1 MPTISGQTLKDRML
15 ARFAAAAE
23 AQPVDVVSALSS
35 PNNRDLMA
43 LILHRRPGSISEL
56 SDLAG
61 RAQPNVS
68 RSINAL
74 VSAGLITIQS
84 DGRRSIPSLTPLGQA
99 KADEL
104 RLTLTDI
111 ANDEPAP
118 IEPVAEP
125 TQTAFTLA
133 ITPTVDDAPEDTDCV
148 RGTVSACVTNRHGA
162 VTTLSRSGDTTAF
175 AYLVAEHWWRMLYRR
190 DAPFKLGD
198 FNRDGTA
205 EAITVTVRSTGRIVE
220 LMTRNV
226 SNSLTRQSQTFQ
238 GLSISDLEDHWIA
251 SILKPAVATLRGRYR
266 FDRPLESLVSR
277 IEDSRSYAEDRQ
289 FCRTAGAL
297 GLSPYGL
304 GEGYAGRIRSLIS
317 EMADEDAR
325 LDFAS
330 AVLNEDFEEG
340 SRWAHAEINDK
351 GPINTLDALIEL
363 RHACHIDEGER
374 GARPWE
380 FGTALARAARRSLR
394 MELDQ
399 PVGHLE
405 GLSRLAGLDRTVA
418 LSPEAPGSLKAF
430 QSTYD
435 DRPTVV
441 LENRSGTANTFVLAR
456 AIGEYLAFG
465 SRNACV
471 SGLYTQRQAV
481 GRAFA
486 AELIAPALGVIHMID
501 DEDQPEI
508 RVARHYGA
516 SLQMI
521 KRQYD
526 NNYNFA

>member
-1 MPTISGQTLKDRML
+1 MPTISGQTLKNRML

-35 PNNRDLMA
+35 QNNRELMA
-43 LILHRRPGSISEL
+43 LILHRKPGSISEL

-74 VSAGLITIQS
+74 SSAGLITIQS
-84 DGRRSIPSLTPLGQA
+84 DGRRSIPTLTPLGLE
-99 KADEL
+99 KAEEL
-104 RLTLTDI
+104 RLTVTDDV
-111 ANDEPAP
+111 NDEPAP
-118 IEPVAEP
+118 SEPVVEP
-125 TQTAFTLA
+125 TQPAFTLA
-133 ITPTVDDAPEDTDCV
+133 ITPAVDDALEDTDCV
-148 RGTVSACVTNRHGA
+148 RGTVSARVTNRQGTVILLA
-162 VTTLSRSGDTTAF
+162 RSGDTTAF
-175 AYLVAEHWWRMLYRR
+175 ACHMAEHWWRMLYRR

-198 FNRDGTA
+198 FYRDGTHN
-205 EAITVTVRSTGRIVE
+205 AITVTVRSTGRIIE
-220 LMTRNV
+220 LLTRNLG
-226 SNSLTRQSQTFQ
+226 NAQIPQSRDHT
-238 GLSISDLEDHWIA
+238 GPNVADLENHWIT
-251 SILKPAVATLRGRYR
+251 SILKPAVATLRSRYR

-277 IEDSRSYAEDRQ
+277 IEDSRHYADDQQ

-304 GEGYAGRIRSLIS
+304 ATAHAERVRSLIT

-330 AVLNEDFEEG
+330 AVLNDDVEEG
-340 SRWAHAEINDK
+340 SRWAQTEIREK
-351 GPINTLDALIEL
+351 GRINTLDALIDL
-363 RHACHIDEGER
+363 RRACHIDEGER

-380 FGTALARAARRSLR
+380 FGTALARAARRSLHI
-394 MELDQ
+394 ELDQ
-399 PVGHLE
+399 PVGHLD
-405 GLSRLAGLDRTVA
+405 GLSRLAGMDRTVV

-430 QSTYD
+430 QSTHD

-441 LENRSGTANTFVLAR
+441 LENRFGTANTFVLAR

-486 AELIAPALGVIHMID
+486 AEFIAPALGVIHMID

-526 NNYNFA
+526 NNYNFV